1 MKPDKKPMTPLETN
15 ALLKAARAKKLEEK
29 AAKDAIMDEFKGKG
43 KIKRLTTDQ
52 RLERLERLMGI
63 E

>member
-1 MKPDKKPMTPLETN
+1 MKQDELNK
-15 ALLKAARAKKLEEK
+15 ALKAARDKKLEEK
-29 AAKDAIMDEFKGKG
+29 SAKDAIKEEFKGKE
-43 KIKRLTTDQ
+43 KVKKLTTEQ

>member
-1 MKPDKKPMTPLETN
+1 MKTDKKPMTPLETN
-15 ALLKAARAKKLEEK
+15 ALLKATKDKKLEEK
-29 AAKDAIMDEFKGKG
+29 AAKDAIKDEFKDKE
-43 KIKRLTTDQ
+43 KVKKLTTDQ

>member
-1 MKPDKKPMTPLETN
+1 MKPEELNK
-15 ALLKAARAKKLEEK
+15 ALKAARAKKLEVK
-29 AAKDAIMDEFKGKG
+29 AVKDAIKDEFKVKE
-43 KIKRLTTDQ
+43 KVKKLTTDQ